1 MGQING
7 DMIAL
12 MTFHKNLILEA
23 FIPRILWQKK
33 MKMIIITIIIIIIII
48 IVIIINDCQCT
59 KYISIVKKN
68 DHACYWFY

>member
-1 MGQING
+1 MSFFISIQDISVRESTLSSLAKLEFIAIWMGQING

-33 MKMIIITIIIIIIII
+33 MKMIIIIIII
-48 IVIIINDCQCT
+48 
-59 KYISIVKKN
+59 K
-68 DHACYWFY
+68 